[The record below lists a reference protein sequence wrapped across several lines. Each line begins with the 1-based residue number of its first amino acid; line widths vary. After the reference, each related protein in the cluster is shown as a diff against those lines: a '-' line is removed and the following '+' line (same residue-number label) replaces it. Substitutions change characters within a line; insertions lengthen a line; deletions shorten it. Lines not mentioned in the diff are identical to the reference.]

1 MRFKRPGK
9 DETEYWS
16 WWFVL
21 GNVVVA
27 FGFVGLLA
35 RLYGG
40 FGVEQLGTSDVVF
53 GVGCLVGGLG
63 LLAGGIWYRSAAAAM
78 FGIWFLAISLM
89 MLGGIKQD
97 HTNTVF

>member
-1 MRFKRPGK
+1 MRLKRPGK
-9 DETEYWS
+9 GETEYWS

-27 FGFVGLLA
+27 FGIVGLLA

-40 FGVEQLGTSDVVF
+40 FGVEQLDTSEVIFGVVF
-53 GVGCLVGGLG
+53 LTAGLG

-78 FGIWFLAISLM
+78 FGIWFLAISLA
-89 MLGGIKQD
+89 MLAGIKQD